1 VNPSRR
7 IYFVL
12 AWLAV
17 GGALALFPYLG
28 LLGLPTL
35 FVTAGAL
42 CAILLRLGP
51 VPGLTRWRNVSGS
64 ALLLAGTAT
73 LILATWATPAGFLT
87 PSGPTLLMR
96 LGRYHLTVPIRFF
109 LGRDRLGPLSSFS
122 IPALWVGS
130 ASLLALGGGCRARLS
145 FSGAVRLLAV
155 ILAVFPVCLMLFL
168 ALSRFWPLSD

>member
-96 LGRYHLTVPIRFF
+96 LGRYHR
-109 LGRDRLGPLSSFS
+109 
-122 IPALWVGS
+122 
-130 ASLLALGGGCRARLS
+130 RARLS
-145 FSGAVRLLAV
+145 FSGAVRLLVV